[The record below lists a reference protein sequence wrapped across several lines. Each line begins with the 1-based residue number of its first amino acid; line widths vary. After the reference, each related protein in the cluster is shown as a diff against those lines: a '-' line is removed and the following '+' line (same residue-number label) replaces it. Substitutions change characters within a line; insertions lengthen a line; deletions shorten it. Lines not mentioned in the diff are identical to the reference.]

1 MKLED
6 EGDDLERRKT
16 GWEEMRGEGRTRG
29 RRRGITIE
37 GGQKNKVKVDG
48 VKMEI
53 LED

>member
-1 MKLED
+1 VKLED

-37 GGQKNKVKVDG
+37 GGQRKQGKVDG
-48 VKMEI
+48 VKMKI